1 MGYILQIDTSGE
13 KGMLVLAH
21 SGIVVSKKTIE
32 DSKKQAA
39 LINVLIEQLL
49 SESNIE
55 MKQMQAITVIAGP
68 GSYTGLRI
76 GLATAKGIC
85 YALDI
90 PLIMQSKLELLSLQ
104 QCKGTDFEI
113 YGCILQAREKEYFL
127 AFYKS
132 NNEEYISP
140 QHITEDAMISLLEK
154 IKIKTLLTTEN
165 SILQTIF
172 FDTITFNNHPEIDH
186 VFWSQLSWNYYLEK
200 NFSNLSTSEPY
211 YLKQVFTHK

>member
-55 MKQMQAITVIAGP
+55 MKQMQAINVIAGP

-90 PLIMQSKLELLSLQ
+90 PLIMQSKLEILSLQ
-104 QCKGTDFEI
+104 QSKGKDFEN
-113 YGCILQAREKEYFL
+113 YGCILKAREKEYFFAL
-127 AFYKS
+127 YKS
-132 NNEEYISP
+132 NNEEHISP

>member
-1 MGYILQIDTSGE
+1 M
-13 KGMLVLAH
+13 
-21 SGIVVSKKTIE
+21 
-32 DSKKQAA
+32 
-39 LINVLIEQLL
+39 LIEQLL

-55 MKQMQAITVIAGP
+55 MKQIQGIAVIAGP

-104 QCKGTDFEI
+104 QCKGTDFEN

-154 IKIKTLLTTEN
+154 IKIKTLLTTEH
-165 SILQTIF
+165 SILKSVL
-172 FDTITFNNHPEIDH
+172 FDAVTFNKHPEIDPI
-186 VFWSQLSWNYYLEK
+186 FWSQHSWNYYLEK